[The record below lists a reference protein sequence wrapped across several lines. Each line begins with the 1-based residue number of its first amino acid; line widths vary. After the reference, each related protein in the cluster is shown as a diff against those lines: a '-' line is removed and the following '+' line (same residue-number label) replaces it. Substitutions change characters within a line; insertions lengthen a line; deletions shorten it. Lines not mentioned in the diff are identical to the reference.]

1 MNAAGGASVQLRTV
15 EGSEVAASLAESLHG
30 GLPIAPMPA
39 DPVERA
45 QAITM
50 LQPTQP
56 VTETDAAAI
65 VATSGSTAAP
75 KGVVLS
81 RGAIRASVEAT
92 HDRLGGIGDWILALP
107 PHYVAGL
114 MVLARAC
121 LTGARVVP
129 VRSDLSDLP
138 KVARGLAE
146 RRYLSLVPAQLDRA
160 LGRPDV
166 SEALASLSSVLVG
179 GGPTDLELLERAAAQ
194 GIRVV
199 TTYGMSE
206 TCGGCVY
213 DGRPLRGVDVEL
225 DDDDR
230 IMIKSKSLFSGYRL
244 RPDLTAAALID
255 GRFRTQDRGRWQA
268 GRLIVLGRADDI
280 VITGGHKVDLGEVER
295 CVQRWAA
302 ERQARAVVL
311 GIPDAV
317 WGTVIIAVS
326 DSSGR
331 LEDVQ
336 GVVCQ
341 SLPVYAMPRELIH
354 LDPLPWLAS
363 AKPDRIAI
371 RSMIMKTLAAR
382 QAPV

>member
-1 MNAAGGASVQLRTV
+1 VNTAGGTSVQLRTI

-30 GLPIAPMPA
+30 GPPIAPLPA
-39 DPVERA
+39 DAVERA

-56 VTETDAAAI
+56 LTETDAAAV

-92 HDRLGGIGDWILALP
+92 HDRLGGIGEWILALP

-121 LTGARVVP
+121 LAGTRVVP
-129 VRSDLSDLP
+129 VRSDLRDLP
-138 KVARGLAE
+138 EVARGPAE
-146 RRYLSLVPAQLDRA
+146 RRYISLVPAQLDRA

-179 GGPTDLELLERAAAQ
+179 GGLTDPALVERATAQ

-213 DGRPLRGVDVEL
+213 DGRPLPGVDVEL
-225 DDDDR
+225 DDGDR
-230 IMIKSKSLFSGYRL
+230 IMIRSRSLFSGYRL
-244 RPDLTAAALID
+244 RPDLTVAALVD

-295 CVQRWAA
+295 CVQHWAA
-302 ERQARAVVL
+302 DRQARAVVL
-311 GIPDAV
+311 GILDAV
-317 WGTVIIAVS
+317 WGTVIVAVS
-326 DSSGR
+326 DSPGP

-336 GVVCQ
+336 AAVCQ
-341 SLPVYAMPRELIH
+341 ALPVYAMPRELIH

-363 AKPDRIAI
+363 GKPDRVAI
-371 RSMIMKTLAAR
+371 RSMIMKTLAER

>member
-1 MNAAGGASVQLRTV
+1 
-15 EGSEVAASLAESLHG
+15 
-30 GLPIAPMPA
+30 
-39 DPVERA
+39 
-45 QAITM
+45 
-50 LQPTQP
+50 
-56 VTETDAAAI
+56 
-65 VATSGSTAAP
+65 
-75 KGVVLS
+75 
-81 RGAIRASVEAT
+81 
-92 HDRLGGIGDWILALP
+92 
-107 PHYVAGL
+107 
-114 MVLARAC
+114 
-121 LTGARVVP
+121 
-129 VRSDLSDLP
+129 
-138 KVARGLAE
+138 
-146 RRYLSLVPAQLDRA
+146 
-160 LGRPDV
+160 
-166 SEALASLSSVLVG
+166 
-179 GGPTDLELLERAAAQ
+179 
-194 GIRVV
+194 
-199 TTYGMSE
+199 MSE

-326 DSSGR
+326 DSPGP

-336 GVVCQ
+336 GAVCQ

-363 AKPDRIAI
+363 GKPDRIAI

>member
-1 MNAAGGASVQLRTV
+1 VNAAGGASVQLRTV

-30 GLPIAPMPA
+30 GPPIAPLPA
-39 DPVERA
+39 DAVERA

-56 VTETDAAAI
+56 LTETDAAAV

-92 HDRLGGIGDWILALP
+92 HDRLGGIGEWILALP

-121 LTGARVVP
+121 LAGTRVVP
-129 VRSDLSDLP
+129 VRSDLRDLP
-138 KVARGLAE
+138 EVARGPAE
-146 RRYLSLVPAQLDRA
+146 RRYISLVPAQLDRA

-179 GGPTDLELLERAAAQ
+179 GGLTDPALVERATAQ

-213 DGRPLRGVDVEL
+213 DGRPLPGVDVEL
-225 DDDDR
+225 DDGDR
-230 IMIKSKSLFSGYRL
+230 IMIRSRSLFSGYRL
-244 RPDLTAAALID
+244 RPDLTAAALVD

-295 CVQRWAA
+295 CVQHWAA
-302 ERQARAVVL
+302 DRQARAVVL
-311 GIPDAV
+311 GILDAV
-317 WGTVIIAVS
+317 WGTVIVAVS
-326 DSSGR
+326 DSPGP

-336 GVVCQ
+336 AAVCQ
-341 SLPVYAMPRELIH
+341 ALPVYAMPRELIH

-363 AKPDRIAI
+363 GKPDRVAI
-371 RSMIMKTLAAR
+371 RSMIMKTLAER

>member
-1 MNAAGGASVQLRTV
+1 
-15 EGSEVAASLAESLHG
+15 
-30 GLPIAPMPA
+30 
-39 DPVERA
+39 
-45 QAITM
+45 M

-56 VTETDAAAI
+56 VTETDAAAV

-81 RGAIRASVEAT
+81 RGAIRASIEAT

-114 MVLARAC
+114 MVLARAY
-121 LTGARVVP
+121 LTGTRVVR
-129 VRSDLSDLP
+129 VHSDLSDLP

-146 RRYLSLVPAQLDRA
+146 PRYISLVPAQLDRA
-160 LGRPDV
+160 LERPDV

-179 GGPTDLELLERAAAQ
+179 GGPTDPALVERAAAR
-194 GIRVV
+194 GVRVV

-213 DGRPLRGVDVEL
+213 DGRPLPGVDVEL

-230 IMIKSKSLFSGYRL
+230 IMIRSRSLFSGYRL
-244 RPDLTAAALID
+244 RPDLTAAALVG

-268 GRLIVLGRADDI
+268 GRLIVLGRTDDI
-280 VITGGHKVDLGEVER
+280 VITGGHKVDLEEVER
-295 CVQRWAA
+295 CAQRWAA
-302 ERQARAVVL
+302 DRQARAVVL

-317 WGTVIIAVS
+317 WGTVIIAAS
-326 DSSGR
+326 DSPGP
-331 LEDVQ
+331 LEDMQ
-336 GVVCQ
+336 AAVCQ

-363 AKPDRIAI
+363 GKPDRVAI
-371 RSMIMKTLAAR
+371 RSMIMKMHAER

>member
-1 MNAAGGASVQLRTV
+1 
-15 EGSEVAASLAESLHG
+15 
-30 GLPIAPMPA
+30 
-39 DPVERA
+39 
-45 QAITM
+45 
-50 LQPTQP
+50 
-56 VTETDAAAI
+56 
-65 VATSGSTAAP
+65 
-75 KGVVLS
+75 
-81 RGAIRASVEAT
+81 
-92 HDRLGGIGDWILALP
+92 
-107 PHYVAGL
+107 

-121 LTGARVVP
+121 LTGARVLP

-160 LGRPDV
+160 LGRPQV

-179 GGPTDLELLERAAAQ
+179 GGSTDLELLERAAAQ

-213 DGRPLRGVDVEL
+213 DGRPLRGVDVQL

-255 GRFRTQDRGRWQA
+255 GSFRTQDRGRWQA
-268 GRLIVLGRADDI
+268 GKLIVLGRADDI
-280 VITGGHKVDLGEVER
+280 VITGGHKVNLGEVER

-302 ERQARAVVL
+302 DRQARAVVL

-326 DSSGR
+326 DSPGP

-336 GVVCQ
+336 GAVCQ

-363 AKPDRIAI
+363 GKPDRIAI